1 MEHPKTKNNTSV
13 NMSASSQTRDPK
25 NINNM
30 NNISNEIESL
40 KSEITDL
47 KSKREQDKKNMDE
60 LKLLFQTEISKLQN
74 QVKTLTNEIA
84 SIKSKSNKKENKNNN
99 MNNINNDNNNINN
112 IEENDNN
119 MEEEEKEENDN
130 KYSLQCLSRK
140 LNVDIIQ
147 GTDKANID
155 IAIKNNSNEKYP
167 KNSWLICDKK
177 NSLLLCD
184 NVELGEL
191 EPNQQKVINVW
202 FKNLKNISKGE
213 YKCYIKLMV
222 ENMIYSS
229 SKIELTVNVITRL
242 NFQNNIFPNISGS
255 NNNPQPGN
263 NINNLNNDFQPIPLF
278 QNNIDNNNN
287 NNVAQFRDFFQLYDY
302 ENISDERIKNALFV
316 NNNDFNKAFESLFNS

>member
-40 KSEITDL
+40 KSEIADL

-242 NFQNNIFPNISGS
+242 NFQNNIFPNNSES
-255 NNNPQPGN
+255 NNNPQPRN
-263 NINNLNNDFQPIPLF
+263 NINNLNMAFQPIPLF
-278 QNNIDNNNN
+278 QNNIDNNN

-302 ENISDERIKNALFV
+302 ENIPDERIKNALFV
-316 NNNDFNKAFESLFNS
+316 NNNDFNKAFEYLFNS